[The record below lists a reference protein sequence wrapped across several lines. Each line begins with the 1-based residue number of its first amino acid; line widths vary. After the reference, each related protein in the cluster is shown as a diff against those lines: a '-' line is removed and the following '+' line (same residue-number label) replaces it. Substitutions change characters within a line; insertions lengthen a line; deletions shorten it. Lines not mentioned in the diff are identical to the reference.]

1 VPRRPQEHDRKPD
14 LAAHYCQIGIRAV
27 AASARYQG
35 RRQAVNA
42 DRASPTG
49 AERQIR
55 AQARVGA
62 GENRRTRRQGQ

>member
-1 VPRRPQEHDRKPD
+1 MPRRPQEHDRKPD

-35 RRQAVNA
+35 RRHA

>member
-35 RRQAVNA
+35 RRQAV
-42 DRASPTG
+42 
-49 AERQIR
+49 
-55 AQARVGA
+55 
-62 GENRRTRRQGQ
+62 